1 MIGAI
6 AWVLIALA
14 ARLGIARIGGI
25 ELMFLFAPL
34 VIVPLGMQLGRQMG
48 ARGWI
53 MRAAQWTQPVGAATA
68 VAAMCLAPG
77 RTAGALALGWMLV
90 CGLAAWSGAASLALA
105 IRHELTDEMS
115 AASRTVKVAL
125 AVAQIDLAV
134 GGAWLVASR
143 LGLRPMGI
151 QEPIGLLTAV
161 HFHFAGFA
169 TATIAAATLCCVE
182 GNEQRREMPTQRK
195 TRWVGH
201 RQWLRGTVFAVVGL
215 PFLVAAGFVISQ
227 AFRMV
232 AAILFSISVA
242 ALAMFLRAS
251 LKSVKDATARALLQ
265 VASGA
270 VFAGMVFAAAYAV
283 AVFIGS
289 DGLTIPQMVRTHGI
303 LNAVGFC
310 LPGLLG
316 WLVEGSDLRG
326 QQ

>member
-1 MIGAI
+1 
-6 AWVLIALA
+6 
-14 ARLGIARIGGI
+14 
-25 ELMFLFAPL
+25 
-34 VIVPLGMQLGRQMG
+34 
-48 ARGWI
+48 
-53 MRAAQWTQPVGAATA
+53 
-68 VAAMCLAPG
+68 
-77 RTAGALALGWMLV
+77 
-90 CGLAAWSGAASLALA
+90 
-105 IRHELTDEMS
+105 
-115 AASRTVKVAL
+115 
-125 AVAQIDLAV
+125 V

-161 HFHFAGFA
+161 HFHFAGFS
-169 TATIAAATLCCVE
+169 TAVIAAATLSRAEEKWSQVPSE
-182 GNEQRREMPTQRK
+182 RK

-201 RQWLRGTVFAVVGL
+201 PQWLRGTVLAVVGL
-215 PFLVAAGFVISQ
+215 PCVVAAGFVISP

-232 AAILFSISVA
+232 AAILFSICVA
-242 ALAMFLRAS
+242 ALAVFLRAS
-251 LKSVKDATARALLQ
+251 LKSVRNATARVLLQ

-316 WLVEGSDLRG
+316 WLVEGSNLPEQR
-326 QQ
+326 